1 MTVAKSEK
9 KPPGANRS
17 GKDFWNLRLYIL
29 GETPRSIVALANL
42 KKICE
47 QYLPG
52 QYRIEVVDVRND
64 EKKASQDH
72 IVAVPTVVRRLPP
85 PIRQVIGDL
94 SKTDDVLVGL
104 EVLPVT
110 PPS

>member
-1 MTVAKSEK
+1 MAAKSAK
-9 KPPGANRS
+9 SSSANRS
-17 GKDFWNLRLYIL
+17 GKDFWNLRLYVL

-47 QYLPG
+47 QHLAG
-52 QYRIEVVDVRND
+52 RYRIEVVDVRND
-64 EKKASQDH
+64 EKKASQDR

-94 SKTDDVLVGL
+94 SRTDEVLVGL
-104 EVLPVT
+104 EVIPVIT
-110 PPS
+110 PA

>member
-1 MTVAKSEK
+1 MAAKSTK
-9 KPPGANRS
+9 GSGPNRS
-17 GKDFWNLRLYIL
+17 GKDFWNLRLYVL

-47 QYLPG
+47 QHLAG
-52 QYRIEVVDVRND
+52 RYRIEVVDVRND
-64 EKKASQDH
+64 EKKASQDR

-94 SKTDDVLVGL
+94 SRTDEVLVGL

-110 PPS
+110 APE